1 MPSTYSNLKIQ
12 LMATGENTTTWG
24 NVTNTNL
31 GTAIEEAIVGSAD
44 VAFSDANVTLT
55 LTDTNTTQ
63 SARNMRLNL
72 TGTATAGYNLVVPAI
87 EKPYIINNGTDGTI
101 TVKNTTGTG
110 VAVPAGSTMW
120 VFNNGTNVVNVVTYM
135 AAIAGSNTSPSYA
148 FAGDLNT
155 GMWSPAADT
164 IAFSEGGV
172 EAMRIDSSGNVGIG
186 TTSPTNRL
194 EVVNS
199 TTSGLVLRVQNQ
211 STTQFAGSG
220 ILCSGPSAAGTQGG
234 VGFYYYNT
242 NVGGTNGAAVISQYS
257 FDGTFQRSLATYDF
271 NSQYW
276 QFNTNGSER
285 MRITSAGDVGIGVT
299 SPPQL
304 LAAGNATDQFGAG
317 ISGAVT
323 TAYFGSPS
331 TGSGGIRRLAYDRS
345 TGNFDFIGGSVAS
358 PATQM
363 TITSTGNVG
372 IGTTTPYSRFTV
384 VPSSTPTTVAGA
396 NQLTI
401 GENTAN
407 SAYRLQVGYLNNG
420 ASGFNGSIQVYD
432 NNNPEDLLLNAAGGN
447 VGIGTSAPTTK
458 LDVVGSASFGAAIIT
473 GTGLTTGDAQLELGA
488 NRTGSGLAYIDLH
501 AISGGDF
508 QARLVR
514 YGGVNGGLDL
524 IQSGT
529 GGIVITNEGSA
540 DTVFKTNA
548 TERMR
553 ITNTGNVGIGT
564 AGPSYRLDIASGDT
578 TASIGYAMRIRSNAT
593 ATAAA
598 VQFTNSD
605 ASAQNGGI
613 TCTDAGVMVFQS
625 DGASSLL
632 AFRTAGSERFRITS
646 TGAITSSDL
655 VDAVGYK
662 GIPQNSQTA
671 TYTLALSDMGKHISI
686 TTGGVVIPA
695 NSGVAFPIGSAVTIF
710 NNSGSSQTVSITTD
724 TLRLA
729 GTATTGTRTLAQY
742 GIATVI
748 KVTSTV
754 WVISGAGVS

>member
-44 VAFSDANVTLT
+44 VAFSNANVTLT
-55 LTDTNTTQ
+55 LTDTNSTQ

-87 EKPYIINNGTDGTI
+87 EKPYIVNNGTDGTI

-110 VAVPAGSTMW
+110 IAVPAGSTMW
-120 VFNNGTNVVNVVTYM
+120 VYNNGTDVVSVVTYM
-135 AAIAGSNTSPSYA
+135 TAIAGSNTSPSYT

-186 TTSPTNRL
+186 TSSPGTRLNVVGTNEFVL
-194 EVVNS
+194 GFLAQ
-199 TTSGLVLRVQNQ
+199 TTSTQTSITNHPVALFYNS
-211 STTQFAGSG
+211 ST
-220 ILCSGPSAAGTQGG
+220 AAGNGVGLRYQLADTTGNAQTAGG
-234 VGFYYYNT
+234 VGVVATAKTSSTVTTDMYFYL
-242 NVGGTNGAAVISQYS
+242 GT
-257 FDGTFQRSLATYDF
+257 
-271 NSQYW
+271 
-276 QFNTNGSER
+276 SER
-285 MRITSAGDVGIGVT
+285 MRITSAGNVGIGMT
-299 SPPQL
+299 APPQL
-304 LAAGNATDQFGAG
+304 LAVGNTTDQFGAG

-331 TGSGGIRRLAYDRS
+331 SGSGGIRRLAYDRS

-358 PATQM
+358 PSTQM
-363 TITSTGNVG
+363 TVTSAGSVGIGTTSPASRLHVAGTGSGPTLRLENQTATTGKTYDIISGDSGPLRFQDITAGAERMRIASDGNVG
-372 IGTTTPYSRFTV
+372 IGT
-384 VPSSTPTTVAGA
+384 
-396 NQLTI
+396 
-401 GENTAN
+401 
-407 SAYRLQVGYLNNG
+407 
-420 ASGFNGSIQVYD
+420 ASPAVS
-432 NNNPEDLLLNAAGGN
+432 
-447 VGIGTSAPTTK
+447 
-458 LDVVGSASFGAAIIT
+458 LDVNGGINLGATLISGSGVS
-473 GTGLTTGDAQLELGA
+473 TGDVAFELGG
-488 NRTGSGLAYIDLH
+488 NRTGSGPAYIDLH
-501 AISGGDF
+501 TISGGDF
-508 QARLVR
+508 QGRLVR
-514 YGGVNGGLDL
+514 YAGANGGLDL
-524 IQSGT
+524 IQTGT

-553 ITNTGNVGIGT
+553 ITNAGNVGIGMS
-564 AGPSYRLDIASGDT
+564 GPSYRLEVAAGDT
-578 TASIGYAMRIRSNAT
+578 TASIGYAVRISSNAT
-593 ATAAA
+593 ATAASI
-598 VQFTNSD
+598 QFTNS
-605 ASAQNGGI
+605 AVSAQNGII
-613 TCTDAGVMVFQS
+613 TCTDTGAMTLQT
-625 DGASSLL
+625 DGASSVLV
-632 AFRTAGSERFRITS
+632 FRTNGSEQLRILNTGGITS
-646 TGAITSSDL
+646 AAL

>member
-72 TGTATAGYNLVVPAI
+72 TGTATAGYNLIVPAI

-186 TTSPTNRL
+186 TTSP
-194 EVVNS
+194 
-199 TTSGLVLRVQNQ
+199 
-211 STTQFAGSG
+211 
-220 ILCSGPSAAGTQGG
+220 
-234 VGFYYYNT
+234 
-242 NVGGTNGAAVISQYS
+242 GA
-257 FDGTFQRSLATYDF
+257 
-271 NSQYW
+271 
-276 QFNTNGSER
+276 
-285 MRITSAGDVGIGVT
+285 
-299 SPPQL
+299 
-304 LAAGNATDQFGAG
+304 
-317 ISGAVT
+317 
-323 TAYFGSPS
+323 
-331 TGSGGIRRLAYDRS
+331 
-345 TGNFDFIGGSVAS
+345 
-358 PATQM
+358 
-363 TITSTGNVG
+363 
-372 IGTTTPYSRFTV
+372 
-384 VPSSTPTTVAGA
+384 
-396 NQLTI
+396 
-401 GENTAN
+401 
-407 SAYRLQVGYLNNG
+407 
-420 ASGFNGSIQVYD
+420 
-432 NNNPEDLLLNAAGGN
+432 
-447 VGIGTSAPTTK
+447 K
-458 LDVVGSASFGAAIIT
+458 LDVVGSASFGAAILT
-473 GTGLTTGDAQLELGA
+473 GTGLSTGDAQLELGG

-508 QARLVR
+508 QARLIR

-524 IQSGT
+524 IQTGT
-529 GGIVITNEGSA
+529 GGMVITNEGSA

-548 TERMR
+548 TERIR
-553 ITNTGNVGIGT
+553 ITNAGNVGIGVTSPPQLLAAGNATDQVGAGVSGAVSTVYFGSPSTGSGGIRRLAYDRATGNFDFIGNSVASPTTQMTITAAGNVGIGT
-564 AGPSYRLDIASGDT
+564 TSPAVKLDVIGAIYSRPGEAAGAVAELTADASSGANGISLIAGFTSG
-578 TASIGYAMRIRSNAT
+578 GYGPIKLLTSATERMRIDSSGNVGIGTTGGDFGRSWRLVAKNDQNAI
-593 ATAAA
+593 
-598 VQFTNSD
+598 TNIGVINANTGAS
-605 ASAQNGGI
+605 ASAQISKITGTGNSFVDWGLADNSGSPYDVFSYGSAVQYVSWGFGGSERMRIASNGFVGVGTSTNNGIDKLTVAGIVGAVTSGRCGLHVYNGGATAEWFIGQPSAANPNLTFSKLVSGVYTDYFVIDTVGGI
-613 TCTDAGVMVFQS
+613 TSADA
-625 DGASSLL
+625 A
-632 AFRTAGSERFRITS
+632 
-646 TGAITSSDL
+646 
-655 VDAVGYK
+655 DAVGYK

-686 TTGGVVIPA
+686 TFGGVVIPA

-729 GTATTGTRTLAQY
+729 GTSTTGTRNLAQY